1 MTAKL
6 ATVNDHILAG
16 VEAPGAMDDR
26 SIVPG
31 RVSDKPQGRF
41 MQFDSGYLS
50 PYFVTDPERMEVAFE
65 NAYILI
71 HEKQIGSKQDLLPLL
86 EQITK
91 AGKPLVIVAE
101 DVQGEALATL
111 VVKNLSGPLRVA
123 AVRAP
128 GSGDQRKKMLQRI
141 ATFTGGKAIT
151 EGPDIQLKSIKI
163 SDLGQA
169 AKITIG
175 KNNTVVEV
183 RAGVRPANQNALNTP
198 IFSFRRRPAT
208 TRPWQGTEN
217 LRHSSNEST
226 EEFRNMNIFKHVA
239 GLSRYRASNRSQVC
253 LLSLALCFV
262 AWPHNLLADQ
272 DQGAQAPA
280 PPQDQQTAQVPPY
293 TQQTPEQLQQLVAP
307 IALYPDSLVA
317 QILAASTFPDQVVEA
332 DRWVQAHPDLKG
344 ADLGKAV
351 DQQPWDPSVKA
362 LAAFPSVLGNMDK
375 NLSWASSLGDA
386 YYNQQADV
394 MNAVQVMRRRAQ
406 EAGNLKTTPQQTV
419 ATQNSDISI
428 DPADP
433 DEVYIP
439 AYDPWAVYGGP
450 VMAWPGWYPYPGI
463 WFGGPYLSFGM
474 GFGIGWYGGFG
485 WGWNNWGFNW
495 RGGYGLYGGGRYY
508 SRSNTF
514 YNRNSYYRGGG
525 EGGVARNVQRGSNGT
540 RGGSNARGGFNGER
554 GGENARSGASGRA
567 FSGNTRVAR
576 GYAAPRGQS
585 GVRSGAFSGYQRG
598 GQARSSSSR
607 GSASMGGG
615 ARGGGLGGG
624 GHAGGG
630 HH

>member
-1 MTAKL
+1 MNVFRSPAVASSPRLSKP
-6 ATVNDHILAG
+6 IL
-16 VEAPGAMDDR
+16 
-26 SIVPG
+26 
-31 RVSDKPQGRF
+31 VS
-41 MQFDSGYLS
+41 
-50 PYFVTDPERMEVAFE
+50 
-65 NAYILI
+65 
-71 HEKQIGSKQDLLPLL
+71 
-86 EQITK
+86 
-91 AGKPLVIVAE
+91 
-101 DVQGEALATL
+101 
-111 VVKNLSGPLRVA
+111 
-123 AVRAP
+123 
-128 GSGDQRKKMLQRI
+128 
-141 ATFTGGKAIT
+141 
-151 EGPDIQLKSIKI
+151 
-163 SDLGQA
+163 
-169 AKITIG
+169 
-175 KNNTVVEV
+175 
-183 RAGVRPANQNALNTP
+183 
-198 IFSFRRRPAT
+198 
-208 TRPWQGTEN
+208 
-217 LRHSSNEST
+217 
-226 EEFRNMNIFKHVA
+226 
-239 GLSRYRASNRSQVC
+239 
-253 LLSLALCFV
+253 LLSLAVSFAACPQKLW
-262 AWPHNLLADQ
+262 ALQ
-272 DQGAQAPA
+272 DAPAQAQDNPTAQAP
-280 PPQDQQTAQVPPY
+280 PH

-317 QILAASTFPDQVVEA
+317 QILAASTFPEQVVEA

-344 ADLGKAV
+344 EALGQAV

-433 DEVYIP
+433 GEVYIP
-439 AYDPWAVYGGP
+439 AYDPWGVYGGP
-450 VMAWPGWYPYPGI
+450 VVAWPGWYPYPGI

-525 EGGVARNVQRGSNGT
+525 ERGVARNVQRGSNGT
-540 RGGSNARGGFNGER
+540 R

-567 FSGNTRVAR
+567 FSGNTRAAR

-598 GQARSSSSR
+598 GEARTSSSR
-607 GSASMGGG
+607 GSASMGRG
-615 ARGGGLGGG
+615 AAGGGFGGG

-630 HH
+630 GHGGGGHH